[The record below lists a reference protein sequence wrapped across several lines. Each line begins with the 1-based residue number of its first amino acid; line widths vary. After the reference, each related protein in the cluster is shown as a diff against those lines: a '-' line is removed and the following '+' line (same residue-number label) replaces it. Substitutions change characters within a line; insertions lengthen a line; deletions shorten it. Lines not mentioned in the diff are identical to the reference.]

1 MLASLSAPGLG
12 PLQARCAR
20 GPQPRRARSS
30 APLFIRA
37 SDDEDVVPVI
47 SGRFKKGFSADDM
60 ERLRHPHLLGGRT
73 IGEEL
78 GGSSG
83 RRLARFVLAALN
95 GVLNSRRVLAQ
106 ASFGSATLRR
116 SSRPRSRKN
125 SSTPPSGET
134 AAPPPWP
141 PLPSRLA

>member
-1 MLASLSAPGLG
+1 MLASLSAPGLA

-20 GPQPRRARSS
+20 GPQLRRARGG
-30 APLFIRA
+30 PLSIRA

-60 ERLRHPHLLGGRT
+60 QRLRHPHLLGGRT

-83 RRLARFVLAALN
+83 GWICCLLA
-95 GVLNSRRVLAQ
+95 
-106 ASFGSATLRR
+106 
-116 SSRPRSRKN
+116 
-125 SSTPPSGET
+125 
-134 AAPPPWP
+134 
-141 PLPSRLA
+141 